1 MNGAIRRISQVF
13 QLLKKKPRQI
23 DVVLNYSPY
32 ERSDSTNFFNF
43 GENLN
48 SWDTNKFWNTL

>member
-1 MNGAIRRISQVF
+1 MERFDEFFKFFNY
-13 QLLKKKPRQI
+13 LKKPRQI

-43 GENLN
+43 GENLI
-48 SWDTNKFWNTL
+48 KFWNTL